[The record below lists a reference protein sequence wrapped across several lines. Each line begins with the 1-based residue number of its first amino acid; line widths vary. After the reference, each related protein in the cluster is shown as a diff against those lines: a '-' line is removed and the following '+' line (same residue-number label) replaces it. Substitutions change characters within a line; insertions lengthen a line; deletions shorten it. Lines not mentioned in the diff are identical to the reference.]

1 MRRHCADEFLQANN
15 FGQSSSSATSS
26 GSNAGP
32 WFGDGSSAGWTGGNW
47 PGTGSTGATQ
57 QDQQHQDR
65 LTGARPQQ
73 PGWDGSTGGS
83 TGGGSWADQN
93 WGKDYLDIV
102 PAPAPCIC
110 GPTQL

>member
-32 WFGDGSSAGWTGGNW
+32 WFGDGSSAGWTGNW

>member
-32 WFGDGSSAGWTGGNW
+32 GFGDGSSAGWTGNW

-65 LTGARPQQ
+65 PTGARPQQ